1 MEENK
6 MNAIIV
12 DDHPL
17 ALIAIRSIL
26 EKNNI
31 EVLAEASDGRT
42 GLKLINELKPDIAVI
57 DVDLPVKNGIEV
69 VESLRKNNST
79 CIFIVVS
86 AKSDFFYGKKCYEVG
101 AHAYISKKKGIQ
113 NITSAINAALN
124 GYTYFP
130 FTLNISNVSQTS
142 EETRIDT
149 LSSQEVKVMFYLL
162 KGMDISLIG
171 TEMSISY
178 KTVSTYKRRLM
189 EKLGCSNMLEL
200 YDLAKRNKIG

>member
-1 MEENK
+1 

-17 ALIAIRSIL
+17 ALIAIRSVL
-26 EKNNI
+26 EKNSI
-31 EVLAEASDGRT
+31 EVLAEASDGQA
-42 GLKLINELKPDIAVI
+42 GLKLINELKPDIAII

-69 VESLRKNNST
+69 VEALRKKNST
-79 CIFIVVS
+79 CIFIVIS
-86 AKSDFFYGKKCYEVG
+86 AKSDFFYGKKCFEAG

-113 NITSAINAALN
+113 DIISAIDAAVN

-130 FTLNISNVSQTS
+130 LTLNALNTSQSS
-142 EETRIDT
+142 EEEKIDT
-149 LSSQEVKVMFYLL
+149 LSSQEVKVMSYLL
-162 KGMDISLIG
+162 KGMEISAIG
-171 TEMSISY
+171 IKMNISY

-200 YDLAKRNKIG
+200 YDLSNRNKIG

>member
-1 MEENK
+1 

-17 ALIAIRSIL
+17 ALVAIRSIL
-26 EKNNI
+26 EKNSI
-31 EVLAEASDGRT
+31 EVLAEASDGQA
-42 GLKLINELKPDIAVI
+42 GLKLINELKPDIAII

-69 VESLRKNNST
+69 VEALRKNNST
-79 CIFIVVS
+79 CIFIVIS
-86 AKSDFFYGKKCYEVG
+86 AKSDFFYGKKCFAAG

-113 NITSAINAALN
+113 DIISAIDAAVN

-130 FTLNISNVSQTS
+130 LTLNALNMSQSS
-142 EETRIDT
+142 EEEKIDT
-149 LSSQEVKVMFYLL
+149 LSSQEVRVMSYLL
-162 KGMDISLIG
+162 QGMEITSIG
-171 TEMSISY
+171 IKMNISY

-200 YDLAKRNKIG
+200 YDLSNRNKIG

>member
-1 MEENK
+1 MEENR

-86 AKSDFFYGKKCYEVG
+86 AKSDFFYGKNAMKWG
-101 AHAYISKKKGIQ
+101 RMPISAKKKG
-113 NITSAINAALN
+113 S
-124 GYTYFP
+124 
-130 FTLNISNVSQTS
+130 
-142 EETRIDT
+142 R
-149 LSSQEVKVMFYLL
+149 
-162 KGMDISLIG
+162 ISLQ
-171 TEMSISY
+171 
-178 KTVSTYKRRLM
+178 RLM
-189 EKLGCSNMLEL
+189 LH
-200 YDLAKRNKIG
+200 